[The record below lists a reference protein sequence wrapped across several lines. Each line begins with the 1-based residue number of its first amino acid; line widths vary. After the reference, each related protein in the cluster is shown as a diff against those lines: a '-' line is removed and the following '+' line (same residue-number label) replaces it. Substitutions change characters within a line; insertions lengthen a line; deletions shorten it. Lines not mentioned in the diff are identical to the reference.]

1 MADIEEQQRMERKR
15 LKAGDP
21 VAIVGRR
28 GRIEVKEVVANFGV
42 SVLVGNLEYWTS
54 SGNAVSEHR
63 TTVLRGLAT
72 NDEIDTAERQIAGR
86 RRTSVKLDRISD

>member
-1 MADIEEQQRMERKR
+1 MLTDIEEQQRMERRK
-15 LKAGDP
+15 LKTGDR

-42 SVLVGNLEYWTS
+42 SVLVENVEYWTA

-72 NDEIDTAERQIAGR
+72 EEDFDSVEQRIAAR
-86 RRTSVKLDRISD
+86 RRNNA